1 MKTLIELFPVE
12 DRAVAFVLMGV
23 VFVMGLVAVLS
34 VIKDI
39 ALSGC
44 VM

>member
-1 MKTLIELFPVE
+1 MKNFIELFPVE
-12 DRAVAFVLMGV
+12 DRAITIVLMGI
-23 VFVMGLVAVLS
+23 VFVMGLVAALS